1 MISQI
6 DKEIIRSWS
15 GYAIEPRIARLLGRP
30 KRGSGPRIAV
40 VGNCQSYGVA
50 YGMKLLE
57 PEATVDRFSMIRR
70 SLASLELLAKTLD
83 TYDYVFSH
91 EFIAGHMRSGGGSE
105 ELVGLLPKT
114 RLFPAISFAAFH
126 PDLVLIHDH
135 SRMHGFIGSPLGPY
149 HSALALFAFRKGLSL
164 DMANALYNE
173 NVFEAIGYL
182 DMWSAAAHELIETTK
197 SKYDLDL
204 SAELMSWSRRGVFM
218 YSTLHPMGFVLFDIG
233 KKLLETA
240 GRKPRAMNFPYYDI
254 HELARSEIFPV
265 YPPIANRYGARGE
278 YLFKRENQHISQGVG
293 EFLTLPRFLAA
304 SYGVYAR
311 HEAEKL
317 YNQRVEAWLAD
328 EATSRVLVKLA
339 RENLAAGLT
348 PTL

>member
-6 DKEIIRSWS
+6 DKEIIRSWC
-15 GYAIEPRIARLLGRP
+15 GYAIEPRLTRLLGRP

-70 SLASLELLAKTLD
+70 SLASLEVLARTLE

-91 EFIAGHMRSGGGSE
+91 DFVAGHMRSGGGSE
-105 ELVGLLPKT
+105 ELARLLPRTK
-114 RLFPAISFAAFH
+114 LFPAISFAAFH
-126 PDLVLIHDH
+126 PDLVLIHDP

-149 HSALALFAFRKGLSL
+149 HSALALFAYRKGLSL
-164 DMANALYNE
+164 DMANALFNE
-173 NVFEAIGYL
+173 NVFEATGYL

-197 SKYDLDL
+197 AKYDLDL

-218 YSTLHPMGFVLFDIG
+218 YSTLHPMGFVLFDVA

-265 YPPIANRYGARGE
+265 YPPIANRYGTRGE
-278 YLFKRENQHISQGVG
+278 YLFKRENQHMSQGVG

-304 SYGVYAR
+304 SYGIYSR
-311 HEAEKL
+311 HEAGKL
-317 YNQRVEAWLAD
+317 HNPRVEAWLAD
-328 EATSRVLVKLA
+328 ETTSRVLVKLA

-348 PTL
+348 PVL